1 MTEKTYLKDVS
12 IVSVYDYKGFE
23 KTFLIDVLAGVVIV
37 DETFRFRPFEQI
49 ITSKIVNKRVVG
61 DKIEVITHNGSCYV
75 IDVEHKLYDISF
87 AELVVMRIGVYSP
100 ERILEMREQLK
111 TQKIWIEC

>member
-1 MTEKTYLKDVS
+1 ME
-12 IVSVYDYKGFE
+12 VSVLGCGISSKGWELIQNERE
-23 KTFLIDVLAGVVIV
+23 KKISNIENKVVLKHK
-37 DETFRFRPFEQI
+37 EEQI
-49 ITSKIVNKRVVG
+49 VTSKIVNKRVVG

-87 AELVVMRIGVYSP
+87 AELVVMRIGVHSP

-111 TQKIWIEC
+111 TPKLN

>member
-12 IVSVYDYKGFE
+12 IVSVYDYKDFE
-23 KTFLIDVLAGVVIV
+23 KTFLIDVLAGVVID
-37 DETFRFRPFEQI
+37 DETFRF
-49 ITSKIVNKRVVG
+49 TSKIVNKRVVG

-87 AELVVMRIGVYSP
+87 AELVVMRIGVHSP

-111 TQKIWIEC
+111 TPKLN